1 MSHFWVSIKLD
12 SNRVNGSICSNG
24 SLLLQV
30 LFKWFISLLEIQ
42 LFFRFGFPVRVLTL
56 SLYSSERPRI
66 AWWACTGSHFYKSIN
81 FKILTIFWKFFQTF
95 DSLSWTR
102 VISDLSADLKFFR
115 QPATLAGIWMK
126 LCHSLNRWFAFLF
139 YKTFSYRVLMKISG
153 YTI

>member
-81 FKILTIFWKFFQTF
+81 FKILTIFWKIFSDVWFSILNTSNLRLISWFEIFSPTSHIGGYLNEIMPFTQPLICFF
-95 DSLSWTR
+95 
-102 VISDLSADLKFFR
+102 
-115 QPATLAGIWMK
+115 
-126 LCHSLNRWFAFLF
+126 
-139 YKTFSYRVLMKISG
+139 VL
-153 YTI
+153 